1 MRIVRCGMAKKSKS
15 AVLPLIAAAV
25 LAALGALVFQKLR
38 AGRAAASG
46 NPAGQLDDKAKE
58 WISEVVATPRQ

>member
-1 MRIVRCGMAKKSKS
+1 MAKKSKS
-15 AVLPLIAAAV
+15 AVLPLTAAAV

-38 AGRAAASG
+38 SGRAAASG

-58 WISEVVATPRQ
+58 WISEVVAAPRQ

>member
-1 MRIVRCGMAKKSKS
+1 MRVVRCGMATKLKS
-15 AVLPLIAAAV
+15 AVLPLIAAAIR
-25 LAALGALVFQKLR
+25 AALGALVFQKLK

>member
-1 MRIVRCGMAKKSKS
+1 MAKKSKS
-15 AVLPLIAAAV
+15 ALLPLIAAAV
-25 LAALGALVFQKLR
+25 LAALGALVFHRLK
-38 AGRAAASG
+38 AGRTAMSG